1 MGIGQSELAARVGVS
16 PRTIRAWEWGNR
28 ALKGRKFPTLLEVL
42 GMETPLCIGGRYPML
57 NDHAK
62 RNEHKEN

>member
-1 MGIGQSELAARVGVS
+1 MGIGQSELADQIGVS
-16 PRTIRAWEWGNR
+16 PGTIRASELGNS
-28 ALKGRKFPTLLEVL
+28 ALKGRKFPTLFDVL
-42 GMETPLCIGGRYPML
+42 GVETHLRIGGRYPML